1 MLPNI
6 LDLLHRKY
14 FLRRGLRLPK
24 NSLSDAIVPLNFN
37 GQVLEVLIDHL
48 HVRVAEVSKA
58 DDALLPNVN
67 HSSRIGE
74 HVDLFHV
81 GR

>member
-6 LDLLHRKY
+6 LDLLHRKF

-67 HSSRIGE
+67 LSSRIGE